1 MELYIAVNIYSN
13 EVRMFA
19 YFDDLKSFA
28 EKAEYS
34 CNYYSLGSVCE
45 MTVHEVIGGN
55 NP

>member
-1 MELYIAVNIYSN
+1 MELYIAVNIFSN

-19 YFDDLKSFA
+19 YFDDFKSFA

-34 CNYYSLGSVCE
+34 CNYYSIGSVRE
-45 MTVHEVIGGN
+45 MTVREVIGGN